1 MKKIIEVLI
10 LIGGLMMII
19 ACANPSST
27 NDDAFIPT
35 DTSTTNDGS
44 DTNNDNSTNEG
55 NTTTTTTN
63 DGSDTNN
70 GNSTNEEPISNII
83 NAEFNGNK
91 TFEIVINNIHI
102 GNGNKI
108 KIYNTTGIV
117 HIKSISNVH
126 IEEWK
131 TFNFGGLETSIS
143 GNKVTIKYTNK
154 TDTYCSTA
162 NCYYNISEKTLYI
175 SY

>member
-19 ACANPSST
+19 ACANPSSVV
-27 NDDAFIPT
+27 DDANTTP
-35 DTSTTNDGS
+35 TSTIDNGGS
-44 DTNNDNSTNEG
+44 E
-55 NTTTTTTN
+55 
-63 DGSDTNN
+63 TNN
-70 GNSTNEEPISNII
+70 GNPTNEEPISNII
-83 NAEFNGNK
+83 NAEFKGNK
-91 TFEIVINNIHI
+91 TFEIVINDIYISENNNEI
-102 GNGNKI
+102 KI
-108 KIYNTTGIV
+108 KNSNDTV
-117 HIKSISNVH
+117 HIKSIPKEDGTSTH
-126 IEEWK
+126 SDAWK
-131 TFNFGGLETSIS
+131 TSNFNSGLKTSIS